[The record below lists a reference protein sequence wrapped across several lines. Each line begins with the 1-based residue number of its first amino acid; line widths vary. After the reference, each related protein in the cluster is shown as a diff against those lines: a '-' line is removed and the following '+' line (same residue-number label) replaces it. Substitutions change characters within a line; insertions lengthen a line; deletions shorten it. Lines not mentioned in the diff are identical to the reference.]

1 VELDQYLFK
10 KSWDLLKRLT
20 TSKPSSQY
28 LESVVR
34 LEEISSELTLL
45 ARALT
50 GMPIELLP
58 AEREGG
64 CSGLLFFL
72 PKEYSH
78 TNSRQFN
85 REFYIFRIV
94 YMSLQIQ
101 FRILRDEDNKSKPEK
116 KMENPAYFLPFI
128 CSKMKEEFP
137 TLEKFVDD
145 IIERERQYHI
155 SRSREVELSYLHGK
169 RISETSLTGKKK
181 SNSPDTKDSLSP
193 KVTTEIKASPVES
206 INIHEVDKKAISD
219 YTLGHNFEKIETA
232 EEFGGNWRDLD
243 GSDDLQTQED
253 AIRELKLKDMVRVD
267 DAVHSIIQSEMILN
281 SNLQDSAEV
290 DSRAF
295 YIEYP
300 EWDYKKRKYKEKY
313 CKVFPND
320 LLKVTP
326 GYFGKTISKFRP
338 TVNKLKH
345 KMNRISNQLQMV
357 RNESYGDEID
367 VDACVEYLADLIS
380 NQTPRENIY
389 LSKRRR
395 KREISILVLIDL
407 SLSTDSFVEGKR
419 ILDVEKQSTLI
430 LGEILHEFGDRFQV
444 NAFSSRTRNHCD
456 YLTVKG
462 FDENWNSAKH
472 KVGALEPFGY
482 TRIGPAI
489 RHSLQCIQKE
499 KSKLKWILILSDGK
513 PNDYDRYE
521 GKYGIEDIKQSVKEC
536 RREGVHLFAL
546 AIDKKAKDYLP
557 MMLGL
562 GGYRILPHPD
572 DLPEALGDFY
582 MQLLK

>member
-1 VELDQYLFK
+1 MELDQYLFK
-10 KSWDLLKRLT
+10 KSWNILKRLT
-20 TSKPSSQY
+20 TSKPSAEY
-28 LESVVR
+28 LEKVVR
-34 LEEISSELTLL
+34 LADIVPELTIL
-45 ARALT
+45 ARAIT
-50 GMPIELLP
+50 GKPIEILP

-64 CSGLLFFL
+64 CIGLIFFL
-72 PKEYSH
+72 PIEYFHS
-78 TNSRQFN
+78 NSKDEN
-85 REFYIFRIV
+85 LDFYIFRII
-94 YMSLQIQ
+94 YMSLQIEYQ
-101 FRILRDEDNKSKPEK
+101 ILQASDNKYNPQK
-116 KMENPAYFLPFI
+116 KKENPAYHLPFI
-128 CSKMKEEFP
+128 CSKMKQEF
-137 TLEKFVDD
+137 TGLGDFIDNV
-145 IIERERQYHI
+145 IERERQYQI
-155 SRSREVELSYLHGK
+155 SQSKAIDLSFIHGK
-169 RISETSLTGKKK
+169 QISENTFSGKKK
-181 SNSPDTKDSLSP
+181 NDPNDKNSNQEKISS
-193 KVTTEIKASPVES
+193 EIKASPVES
-206 INIHEVDKKAISD
+206 IDVLEVNKKAISD

-243 GSDDLQTQED
+243 GSDDLQTMED

-281 SNLQDSAEV
+281 SNLSDSAEL
-290 DSRAF
+290 DSKAF
-295 YIEYP
+295 YHEYP
-300 EWDYKKRKYKEKY
+300 EWDYKKKAYKENY
-313 CKVFPND
+313 CKVFPNE
-320 LLKVTP
+320 LLAISP
-326 GYFGKTISKFRP
+326 DYFTKTISKYKP
-338 TVNKLKH
+338 TLNKLKQ
-345 KMNRISNQLQMV
+345 KMNRISNQLQTV

-367 VDACVEYLADLIS
+367 IDATVEYLADLIS

-389 LSKRRR
+389 ISKRRK

-419 ILDVEKQSTLI
+419 ILDVERESTLI
-430 LGEILHEFGDRFQV
+430 LGEILHEFGDRFQI

-472 KVGALEPFGY
+472 KIGALDPFGY
-482 TRIGPAI
+482 TRIGTAI
-489 RHSLQCIQKE
+489 RHSLECIQKE

-536 RREGVHLFAL
+536 KKAGVHLFAL

-557 MMLGL
+557 MMLGM

-572 DLPEALGDFY
+572 DLPKALGDFY

>member
-1 VELDQYLFK
+1 MELDQYLFK
-10 KSWDLLKRLT
+10 KGWTLLKRLIE
-20 TSKPSSQY
+20 SKPSSEY
-28 LESVVR
+28 LETVVR
-34 LEEISSELTLL
+34 LEDYSSELTLL

-50 GMPIELLP
+50 GKPIELLP

-64 CSGLLFFL
+64 CHGVLFFL

-78 TNSRQFN
+78 SNSKRN
-85 REFYIFRIV
+85 NLDFYIFRIV

-101 FRILRDEDNKSKPEK
+101 FGILQKGDNTRKS
-116 KMENPAYFLPFI
+116 ENPAYYLPFI
-128 CSKMKEEFP
+128 CSKMKEEYP
-137 TLEKFVDD
+137 ALEKFVDEV
-145 IIERERQYHI
+145 IERERLYQVYRQ
-155 SRSREVELSYLHGK
+155 SKVDLSYIHGK
-169 RISETSLTGKKK
+169 QILENTISGKKK
-181 SNSPDTKDSLSP
+181 NGLEEKEALTEKITS
-193 KVTTEIKASPVES
+193 EIKAFPVES
-206 INIHEVDKKAISD
+206 IEIHEVDKKAISD

-243 GSDDLQTQED
+243 GSDDLQTLED

-281 SNLQDSAEV
+281 SNLKDSAEL
-290 DSRAF
+290 DSKAF
-295 YIEYP
+295 YHEYP
-300 EWDYKKRKYKEKY
+300 EWDYKKKAYKEKY
-313 CKVFPND
+313 CKVFPSD
-320 LLKVTP
+320 LRVVSP
-326 GYFGKTISKFRP
+326 DYFTRTISKYKS
-338 TVNKLKH
+338 TLNKLKL
-345 KMNRISNQLQMV
+345 KMNRISNQLETF

-367 VDACVEYLADLIS
+367 IDATVEYLADLIS

-389 LSKRRR
+389 VSKRRR

-419 ILDVEKQSTLI
+419 ILNVERESTLI

-456 YLTVKG
+456 YLTLKS

-472 KVGALEPFGY
+472 KIGALEPFGY

-489 RHSLQCIQKE
+489 RHSLECIQKE

-536 RREGVHLFAL
+536 KRAGVHLFAL

-557 MMLGL
+557 MMLGM

>member
-1 VELDQYLFK
+1 MELDQYLFK
-10 KSWDLLKRLT
+10 KSWTLLKRLIE
-20 TSKPSSQY
+20 SKPSQQY

-34 LEEISSELTLL
+34 LEDYSSEFTIL

-50 GMPIELLP
+50 GKPIEILP

-64 CSGLLFFL
+64 TSGVLFFL
-72 PKEYSH
+72 PREYSH
-78 TNSRQFN
+78 TNSKRHNLDF
-85 REFYIFRIV
+85 FIFRIV
-94 YMSLQIQ
+94 YLSLQVQ
-101 FRILRDEDNKSKPEK
+101 YGILQSTDNTRKS
-116 KMENPAYFLPFI
+116 ENPAYYLPFI
-128 CSKMKEEFP
+128 CTKMKEEFP
-137 TLEKFVDD
+137 ALENFVDD
-145 IIERERQYHI
+145 VIERERQYQLSQFKSIDI
-155 SRSREVELSYLHGK
+155 SYIHGK
-169 RISETSLTGKKK
+169 KISDNTLSGKKK
-181 SNSPDTKDSLSP
+181 NKIEDNDKNPLSE
-193 KVTTEIKASPVES
+193 KITSEIKASPVES
-206 INIHEVDKKAISD
+206 IDIHEVDKKAISD

-243 GSDDLQTQED
+243 GSDDLQTLED

-281 SNLQDSAEV
+281 SNLQDSEELE
-290 DSRAF
+290 SKGI
-295 YIEYP
+295 YHEYP
-300 EWDYKKRKYKEKY
+300 EWDYKKKAYKENF

-320 LLKVTP
+320 LHAVSSD
-326 GYFGKTISKFRP
+326 YFTKTISKYKP
-338 TVNKLKH
+338 TLNKLKQ
-345 KMNRISNQLQMV
+345 KMNRISNQLEAV
-357 RNESYGDEID
+357 RNESFGDEID
-367 VDACVEYLADLIS
+367 IDATVEYLSDLIS
-380 NQTPRENIY
+380 KQTPRENIY

-395 KREISILVLIDL
+395 KREISILVLVDL

-419 ILDVEKQSTLI
+419 ILNVERESTLI

-456 YLTVKG
+456 YLTVKS

-489 RHSLQCIQKE
+489 RHSLNCIQKE

-557 MMLGL
+557 MMLGH

>member
-1 VELDQYLFK
+1 MELDQYLFK
-10 KSWDLLKRLT
+10 KSWGLLKRLIE
-20 TSKPSSQY
+20 SKPSTQY
-28 LESVVR
+28 LETVVR
-34 LEEISSELTLL
+34 LEDYSSELTLL

-50 GMPIELLP
+50 GKPIEILP

-64 CSGLLFFL
+64 CNGLLFFL

-78 TNSRQFN
+78 TNSKRHN
-85 REFYIFRIV
+85 LDFYIFRVI

-101 FRILRDEDNKSKPEK
+101 YEILQNVDNTRKS
-116 KMENPAYFLPFI
+116 ENPAYFLPFI

-137 TLEKFVDD
+137 GLGNFIDEVL
-145 IIERERQYHI
+145 ERERQYQITHLK
-155 SRSREVELSYLHGK
+155 RVDLSYIHGK
-169 RISETSLTGKKK
+169 RILENTISGKKK
-181 SNSPDTKDSLSP
+181 NGLDEKDARIEKITS
-193 KVTTEIKASPVES
+193 EIKASPVES
-206 INIHEVDKKAISD
+206 IEIHEVDKKAISD

-243 GSDDLQTQED
+243 GSDDLQTLED

-281 SNLQDSAEV
+281 SNLQDSAEL
-290 DSRAF
+290 DSKAF
-295 YIEYP
+295 YHEYP
-300 EWDYKKRKYKEKY
+300 EWDFKKKTYKEKY
-313 CKVFPND
+313 CKVFPGN
-320 LLKVTP
+320 LRAVSAS
-326 GYFGKTISKFRP
+326 YSMKTISKYKP
-338 TVNKLKH
+338 TLSKLKQ
-345 KMNRISNQLQMV
+345 KMNRISNQLETV

-367 VDACVEYLADLIS
+367 IDATVEYLADLIS

-395 KREISILVLIDL
+395 KREISVLVLIDL

-419 ILDVEKQSTLI
+419 ILDVERESTLL

-456 YLTVKG
+456 YLTIKG

-472 KVGALEPFGY
+472 KIGALEPFGY

-489 RHSLQCIQKE
+489 RHSLECIQKE

-536 RREGVHLFAL
+536 KRAGVHLFAL

>member
-1 VELDQYLFK
+1 MELDQYLFK
-10 KSWDLLKRLT
+10 KSWNVLMRLIEG
-20 TSKPSSQY
+20 KPSTQY
-28 LESVVR
+28 LETVVR
-34 LEEISSELTLL
+34 LEEYSSELTLL

-50 GMPIELLP
+50 GKPIEILP

-64 CSGLLFFL
+64 CNGVLFFL
-72 PKEYSH
+72 PREYSH
-78 TNSRQFN
+78 TNSKRHN
-85 REFYIFRIV
+85 LDFYVFRVV

-101 FRILRDEDNKSKPEK
+101 YEILQKVDNTRKS
-116 KMENPAYFLPFI
+116 ENPAYFLPFI

-137 TLEKFVDD
+137 GLGNFIDEVL
-145 IIERERQYHI
+145 ERERQYQINHVK
-155 SRSREVELSYLHGK
+155 RVDLSYIHGK
-169 RISETSLTGKKK
+169 RIVENKISGNKKNGLDDKDARIEKITS
-181 SNSPDTKDSLSP
+181 
-193 KVTTEIKASPVES
+193 EIKASPVES
-206 INIHEVDKKAISD
+206 IEIHEVDKKAISD

-243 GSDDLQTQED
+243 GSDDLQTLED

-281 SNLQDSAEV
+281 SNLQDSSEL
-290 DSRAF
+290 DSKAF
-295 YIEYP
+295 YHEYP
-300 EWDYKKRKYKEKY
+300 EWDYKKKTYKENY
-313 CKVFPND
+313 CKVFPRD
-320 LLKVTP
+320 LRAVSAS
-326 GYFGKTISKFRP
+326 YSMKTISKYKP
-338 TVNKLKH
+338 TLNKLKQ
-345 KMNRISNQLQMV
+345 KMNRISNQLQTV

-367 VDACVEYLADLIS
+367 IDATVEYLADLIS

-419 ILDVEKQSTLI
+419 ILDVERESTLL

-472 KVGALEPFGY
+472 KIGALEPFGY

-489 RHSLQCIQKE
+489 RHSLECIQKE

>member
-1 VELDQYLFK
+1 MELDQYLFK
-10 KSWDLLKRLT
+10 KSWDLLKRLIE
-20 TSKPSSQY
+20 SKPSTQY
-28 LESVVR
+28 QETVVR
-34 LEEISSELTLL
+34 LEDYSSELTLL

-50 GMPIELLP
+50 GQPIEILP

-64 CSGLLFFL
+64 CNGVLFFL
-72 PKEYSH
+72 PNEYSH
-78 TNSRQFN
+78 TNSKRHN
-85 REFYIFRIV
+85 LDFYVFRVV
-94 YMSLQIQ
+94 YMSIQVQYDVLQST
-101 FRILRDEDNKSKPEK
+101 DNMRKS
-116 KMENPAYFLPFI
+116 ENPAYFLPFI

-137 TLEKFVDD
+137 GLGNFIDEVL
-145 IIERERQYHI
+145 ERERQYQITHLK
-155 SRSREVELSYLHGK
+155 RVDLSYIHGK
-169 RISETSLTGKKK
+169 RIVENTISGKKK
-181 SNSPDTKDSLSP
+181 NGLDEKDARIEKITS
-193 KVTTEIKASPVES
+193 EIKASPVES
-206 INIHEVDKKAISD
+206 IEIHEVDKKAISD

-243 GSDDLQTQED
+243 GSDDLQTLED

-281 SNLQDSAEV
+281 SNLQDSAEL
-290 DSRAF
+290 DSKAF
-295 YIEYP
+295 YHEYP
-300 EWDYKKRKYKEKY
+300 EWDYKKKAYKENY
-313 CKVFPND
+313 CKVFPSD
-320 LLKVTP
+320 LRAVSAD
-326 GYFGKTISKFRP
+326 YFTKTISKYKP
-338 TVNKLKH
+338 TLSKLKQ
-345 KMNRISNQLQMV
+345 KMNRISNQLETV

-367 VDACVEYLADLIS
+367 IDATVEYLADLIC

-419 ILDVEKQSTLI
+419 ILDVERESTLI

-456 YLTVKG
+456 YLTVKS

-472 KVGALEPFGY
+472 KIGALEPFGY

-489 RHSLQCIQKE
+489 RHSLECIQKE

-562 GGYRILPHPD
+562 GGYRILPHLD

-582 MQLLK
+582 MQLLR

>member
-1 VELDQYLFK
+1 MIKDARIEK
-10 KSWDLLKRLT
+10 I
-20 TSKPSSQY
+20 TS
-28 LESVVR
+28 
-34 LEEISSELTLL
+34 
-45 ARALT
+45 
-50 GMPIELLP
+50 
-58 AEREGG
+58 
-64 CSGLLFFL
+64 
-72 PKEYSH
+72 
-78 TNSRQFN
+78 
-85 REFYIFRIV
+85 
-94 YMSLQIQ
+94 
-101 FRILRDEDNKSKPEK
+101 
-116 KMENPAYFLPFI
+116 
-128 CSKMKEEFP
+128 
-137 TLEKFVDD
+137 
-145 IIERERQYHI
+145 
-155 SRSREVELSYLHGK
+155 
-169 RISETSLTGKKK
+169 
-181 SNSPDTKDSLSP
+181 
-193 KVTTEIKASPVES
+193 EIKASPVES
-206 INIHEVDKKAISD
+206 IEIHEVDKKAISD

-243 GSDDLQTQED
+243 GSDDLQTLED

-281 SNLQDSAEV
+281 SNLQDSAEL
-290 DSRAF
+290 DSKAF
-295 YIEYP
+295 YHEYP
-300 EWDYKKRKYKEKY
+300 EWDYKKKAYKENY
-313 CKVFPND
+313 CKVFPSD
-320 LLKVTP
+320 LRAVSAD
-326 GYFGKTISKFRP
+326 YFTKTISKYKP
-338 TVNKLKH
+338 TLSKLKQ
-345 KMNRISNQLQMV
+345 KMNRISNQLETV

-367 VDACVEYLADLIS
+367 IDATVEYLADLIC

-419 ILDVEKQSTLI
+419 ILDVERESTLI

-456 YLTVKG
+456 YLTVKS

-472 KVGALEPFGY
+472 KIGALEPFGY

-489 RHSLQCIQKE
+489 RHSLECIQKE

-582 MQLLK
+582 MQLLR

>member
-1 VELDQYLFK
+1 MELDQYLFK
-10 KSWDLLKRLT
+10 KGWTLLKRLIE
-20 TSKPSSQY
+20 SKPSSEY
-28 LESVVR
+28 LETVVR
-34 LEEISSELTLL
+34 LVDYSSELTLL

-50 GMPIELLP
+50 GKPIEILP

-64 CSGLLFFL
+64 CNGVLFFL
-72 PKEYSH
+72 PREYSH
-78 TNSRQFN
+78 TNSKRYN
-85 REFYIFRIV
+85 LDFYIFRIV

-101 FRILRDEDNKSKPEK
+101 FEILQKGDNTRKS
-116 KMENPAYFLPFI
+116 ENPAYFLPFI
-128 CSKMKEEFP
+128 CSKMKEEYP
-137 TLEKFVDD
+137 GLDKFVDD
-145 IIERERQYHI
+145 VIERERLYQIYQK
-155 SRSREVELSYLHGK
+155 SKVDLSYIHGK
-169 RISETSLTGKKK
+169 QILENTISGKKK
-181 SNSPDTKDSLSP
+181 NAIEEREALSE
-193 KVTTEIKASPVES
+193 KITSEINASPVES
-206 INIHEVDKKAISD
+206 IEIHEVDKKAISD

-243 GSDDLQTQED
+243 GSDDLQTLED

-281 SNLQDSAEV
+281 SNLQDSAEL
-290 DSRAF
+290 DSKAF
-295 YIEYP
+295 YHEYP
-300 EWDYKKRKYKEKY
+300 EWDYKKKIYKEKY
-313 CKVFPND
+313 CKVFPSE
-320 LLKVTP
+320 LQRVSP
-326 GYFGKTISKFRP
+326 EYFTRTISKYQP
-338 TVNKLKH
+338 TLNKLKQ
-345 KMNRISNQLQMV
+345 KMNRISNQLQTV

-367 VDACVEYLADLIS
+367 IDATVEYLADLIS

-395 KREISILVLIDL
+395 KREISILVLVDL

-419 ILDVEKQSTLI
+419 ILNVERESTLI

-462 FDENWNSAKH
+462 FNENWNSAKH

-489 RHSLQCIQKE
+489 RHSLEIIQKE
-499 KSKLKWILILSDGK
+499 KSKLKSILILSDGK

-536 RREGVHLFAL
+536 RRVGVHLFAL

-557 MMLGL
+557 MMLGM

-572 DLPEALGDFY
+572 DLPEALGDYY